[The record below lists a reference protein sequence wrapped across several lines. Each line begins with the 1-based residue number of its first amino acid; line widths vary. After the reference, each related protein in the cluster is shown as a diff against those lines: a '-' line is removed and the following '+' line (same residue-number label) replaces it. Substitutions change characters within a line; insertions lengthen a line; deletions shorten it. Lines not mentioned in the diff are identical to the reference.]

1 MKAPQPTAAIAAL
14 PESRPFIAPE
24 ELAKL
29 GGHTDLLRLGANE
42 SAFGPPPAALAAM
55 QAAVA
60 RTSWYGDPESMDLR
74 EALAARHGCELE
86 QLAVGAGIDDLM
98 GLVVRAY
105 LGLGDVSVATLGTY
119 PTYAYHGLGY
129 GARLETVPY
138 ANDGTVQL
146 EALARRAHETGA
158 RAAYLANPDNPSG
171 TFVDARAV
179 AAFRAALPGG
189 CLLVLD
195 EAYADFV
202 PAAELPGM
210 DVDPR
215 VVRLRTFSKAY
226 GLAGARVGYALAA
239 REIIAIFGKIRLQFG
254 VNRTG
259 QIGALAAL
267 SDERFIREVVAEVAR
282 GRDEYHALAASL
294 GLRTLPS
301 RTNFVCIDIGSRERA
316 EAMVAELLRRAVFVR
331 KPGAPPLD
339 GFIRV
344 TVGTQEERERFGA
357 AFTAALHALPVPRA
371 SPGNRNEGAVAVS

>member
-1 MKAPQPTAAIAAL
+1 MKTPEPTATIAAL
-14 PESRPFIAPE
+14 TQSRPFIAPE

-29 GGHTDLLRLGANE
+29 AGHSDLLRLGANE

-55 QAAVA
+55 QTAVA

-74 EALAARHGCELE
+74 EALAARHGCEVAE
-86 QLAVGAGIDDLM
+86 LAVGAGIDDLM
-98 GLVVRAY
+98 GLAVRAY
-105 LGLGDVSVATLGTY
+105 LGPGDVSVATLGTY
-119 PTYAYHGLGY
+119 PTYAYHVLGY

-138 ANDGTVQL
+138 ASDGTVQL
-146 EALARRAHETGA
+146 EALARRAHDTGA

-171 TFVDARAV
+171 TFLESRAV
-179 AAFRAALPGG
+179 TAFRAALPDD

-202 PAAELPGM
+202 AASELL
-210 DVDPR
+210 DETIDPR
-215 VVRLRTFSKAY
+215 IVRLRTFSKAY
-226 GLAGARVGYALAA
+226 GLAGARVGYVRAA
-239 REIIAIFGKIRLQFG
+239 REIIATFGKIRLQYG

-267 SDERFIREVVAEVAR
+267 GDQGFVRDVIAEVGR
-282 GRDEYHALAASL
+282 GREAYHELAASL

-316 EAMVAELLRRAVFVR
+316 EAMVGELLRRAVFVR

-344 TVGTQEERERFGA
+344 TVGTPEERARFGEIFA
-357 AFTAALHALPVPRA
+357 AALRSLTVPRPA
-371 SPGNRNEGAVAVS
+371 PGNRDEGAVAVS